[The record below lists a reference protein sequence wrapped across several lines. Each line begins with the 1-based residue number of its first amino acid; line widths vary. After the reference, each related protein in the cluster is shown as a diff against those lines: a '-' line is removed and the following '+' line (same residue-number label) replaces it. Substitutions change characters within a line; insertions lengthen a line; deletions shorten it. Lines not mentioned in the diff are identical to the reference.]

1 MRKYIDKKL
10 FYILFGYALT
20 YLLYSSLKGA
30 FLKLY
35 GVKAYQAI
43 SWQVVLFDNIIANV
57 FVMPPTIVLIIFIT
71 KYLLDRNYHWR
82 FVLSIH
88 FILSFLYIIVIYA
101 FFYSFQLVTHK
112 RSIESIST
120 EGFFLDVISN
130 SNLHFLGYV
139 GFVAIIY
146 SYYYLKK
153 SVKIELQKTQLSQQL
168 TNVKLEML
176 KAQLNPHFLFNTL
189 HSISSLIKLDPRKAQ
204 NMISSLGDLLREI
217 IFIKHEDRLPLEKE
231 LDILNKYND
240 IMLIRF
246 SDHLTIKIDIDEEVE
261 KALVPSLITQPIVE
275 NSIKHGY
282 NENHTHLEINITA
295 YQKKNKLIIKIENN
309 GAPLKNNK
317 TIHYGTGLTNSIER
331 MKTLYETQ
339 FKFSISSLKQKEGVV
354 TIIELPFEIYVGK
367 PNRLPIPTVKSQFP

>member
-35 GVKAYQAI
+35 GLEAYQVL
-43 SWQVVLFDNIIANV
+43 SWQEVLFDNIIANF
-57 FVMPPTIVLIIFIT
+57 FVMPPTIILIIVIT

-82 FVLSIH
+82 YVLFIH
-88 FILSFLYIIVIYA
+88 FILSFLYIVVIYA
-101 FFYSFQLVTHK
+101 FFYAFQVVTHK
-112 RSIESIST
+112 RSFESLNL
-120 EGFFLDVISN
+120 EGFFLDVVSS

-146 SYYYLKK
+146 SYYYINKN
-153 SVKIELQKTQLSQQL
+153 VKIELQKTQLSQQL

-246 SDHLTIKIDIDEEVE
+246 SDHLSITMDIDDEVE

-282 NENHTHLEINITA
+282 DEDHTHLEINIAA
-295 YQKKNKLIIKIENN
+295 YHKKNKLVIRIENN
-309 GAPLKNNK
+309 GAPLKNGK
-317 TIHYGTGLTNSIER
+317 AIHYGTGLANSIER

-339 FKFSISSLKQKEGVV
+339 YKFSISSRKQKEGVV
-354 TIIELPFEIYVGK
+354 TIIELPFEI
-367 PNRLPIPTVKSQFP
+367 

>member
-1 MRKYIDKKL
+1 MKKYIDKKL

-20 YLLYSSLKGA
+20 YLLYSSFKGA

-35 GVKAYQAI
+35 GVKAYQLVGWREI
-43 SWQVVLFDNIIANV
+43 LLDNIISNI
-57 FVMPPTIVLIIFIT
+57 FVMPPTILLIIFIT
-71 KYLLDRNYHWR
+71 KYLLDRKYHWR
-82 FVLSIH
+82 YVLFIH
-88 FILSFLYIIVIYA
+88 FILSFVYIIVIYA
-101 FFYSFQLVTHK
+101 LFYSFLVVTHK
-112 RSIESIST
+112 KSLASINL
-120 EGFFLDVISN
+120 EGFILDVISN

-146 SYYYLKK
+146 SYYFINKN
-153 SVKIELQKTQLSQQL
+153 VKIELQKTQLSQQL

-189 HSISSLIKLDPRKAQ
+189 HNVSSLIKLDPTKAQ

-217 IFIKHEDRLPLEKE
+217 IFIKHEDLIPLEKE

-246 SDHLTIKIDIDEEVE
+246 SDHLSITMAIEEEVE

-282 NENHTHLEINITA
+282 DEDHIHLEIVISA
-295 YQKKNKLIIKIENN
+295 YRKKNKLVIQIENN
-309 GAPLKNNK
+309 GAPLKNGK
-317 TIHYGTGLTNSIER
+317 TIHYGTGLANSIER

-339 FKFSISSLKQKEGVV
+339 YKFSISSRNHKEGVV
-354 TIIELPFEIYVGK
+354 TKIELPFEI
-367 PNRLPIPTVKSQFP
+367 